1 MNEGA
6 TFSQSV
12 RNLSLPTD
20 EENAAF
26 NNFIRK
32 LMIDPSTI
40 TNETFDGIHGLFPSD
55 SRANGAPFAT
65 GDSLYDR
72 AEAWY
77 TNQNFHGPRRLLFNK
92 GASLS
97 QKLFAYAFRE
107 FIPGNDP
114 SLGG

>member
-1 MNEGA
+1 
-6 TFSQSV
+6 
-12 RNLSLPTD
+12 
-20 EENAAF
+20 
-26 NNFIRK
+26 
-32 LMIDPSTI
+32 MIDPAPI
-40 TNETFDGIHGLFPSD
+40 TTGTLDRVHELFPANST
-55 SRANGAPFAT
+55 ANGAPFAT
-65 GDSLYDR
+65 GDSLFDR

-92 GASLS
+92 GASLG